1 MSGPNGGFFFFEIC
15 QASRG
20 GSTLRRTILRG
31 LTLLMGVEGHER
43 LNWTVTTGTMS
54 LVVPASC
61 HAVSRLLTAYHDNLN
76 NPDDHNT

>member
-43 LNWTVTTGTMS
+43 LNWTV
-54 LVVPASC
+54 
-61 HAVSRLLTAYHDNLN
+61 SRLLTAYHDNLN
-76 NPDDHNT
+76 NPDDHNA